1 MDRTV
6 KTRRYDASGR
16 RARAEENRAG
26 ILQAAH
32 RLFLE
37 RGYARTSIAAVAAAA
52 GVSTDLVYKVF
63 GRKQRLLVEVLN
75 FAVTGEADSPR
86 VLDQQGPQAVRAE
99 TDQRRQIAM
108 FAEDIAGRVARARP
122 VDDVMRSAGAV
133 DPALAR
139 KRADMH
145 RTRLSNMRAF
155 VGWLAD
161 NGPLRADLAEDDAA
175 AAVWT
180 LTSPDVHRLLVDEVG
195 WEAEH
200 YREWLHR
207 TLEAV
212 LLPPDAT

>member
-1 MDRTV
+1 
-6 KTRRYDASGR
+6 
-16 RARAEENRAG
+16 
-26 ILQAAH
+26 
-32 RLFLE
+32 
-37 RGYARTSIAAVAAAA
+37 
-52 GVSTDLVYKVF
+52 
-63 GRKQRLLVEVLN
+63 
-75 FAVTGEADSPR
+75 
-86 VLDQQGPQAVRAE
+86 
-99 TDQRRQIAM
+99 
-108 FAEDIAGRVARARP
+108 
-122 VDDVMRSAGAV
+122 
-133 DPALAR
+133 
-139 KRADMH
+139 MH